1 MCGRYVSKIDAA
13 IERYFEVKKPNFD
26 FASYNVAPRMDVPV
40 VRQAEEGE
48 RELVLMRWGLI
59 PFWAKDKRI
68 GYKMINARSE
78 TVDSKPGFRQ
88 PYKRH
93 RCLIPANGFY
103 EWQKRRGGK
112 VPYYIHPKDG
122 SMMGFAGLWDIW
134 RNPEGERIESCT
146 IITTVANEL
155 LKPLHDRMPLIIAPE
170 AYGRW
175 LAGNVDEAS
184 AVMRISPSVQLEAY
198 PVSTCV
204 NKPENDDPRC
214 IERVA

>member
-13 IERYFEVKKPNFD
+13 IERYFQVKKPRFA
-26 FASYNVAPRMDVPV
+26 FASYNVAPSKDVPV
-40 VRQAEEGE
+40 VRQAEGGE

-78 TVDSKPGFRQ
+78 TVDTKPAFRQ
-88 PYKRH
+88 PFNRH

-112 VPYYIHPKDG
+112 VPYYIHPRDG

-134 RNPEGERIESCT
+134 KNPEGECIESCT

-155 LKPLHDRMPLIIAPE
+155 VKPLHDRMPLIISPD
-170 AYGRW
+170 AYGCW
-175 LAGNVDEAS
+175 LTGNVDEAS
-184 AVMRISPSVQLEAY
+184 EVISTSPSVPLEAY
-198 PVSTCV
+198 PVSTLV
-204 NKPENDDPRC
+204 NKPENDDPSC